1 MDRGA
6 GGLQS
11 MGPQRQTGLKRLST
25 HTGPRGCSQLSWEL
39 GEGGLTQS
47 LEARCESAHKKD
59 TGLLIL

>member
-11 MGPQRQTGLKRLST
+11 MGPQRQTRLKRLSM
-25 HTGPRGCSQLSWEL
+25 HTGPRRCSQLSWEL
-39 GEGGLTQS
+39 GEGGFTQS
-47 LEARCESAHKKD
+47 LEVRFESAHKKD